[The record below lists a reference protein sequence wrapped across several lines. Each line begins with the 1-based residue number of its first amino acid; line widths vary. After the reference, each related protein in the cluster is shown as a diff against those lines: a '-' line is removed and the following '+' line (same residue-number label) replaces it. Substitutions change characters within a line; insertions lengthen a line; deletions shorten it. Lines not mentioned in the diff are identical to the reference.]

1 MLRQLNGPIKFLPE
15 MPITA
20 RGQIRSMISLT
31 LILIRTGRL
40 KLTMLHAEKIGRNM
54 ARNSSLLVI
63 KTWLK
68 MVGSMQF
75 GEVIQIPQLGMSRIS
90 LF

>member
-1 MLRQLNGPIKFLPE
+1 